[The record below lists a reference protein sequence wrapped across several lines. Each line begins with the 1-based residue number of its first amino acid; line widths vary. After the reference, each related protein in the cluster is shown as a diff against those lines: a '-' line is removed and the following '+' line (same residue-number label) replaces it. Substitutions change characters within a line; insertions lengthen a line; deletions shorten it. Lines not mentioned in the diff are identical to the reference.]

1 MKKLIIKMIIAAY
14 AFLILGGATTV
25 LNAMYNGN
33 GPQF

>member
-1 MKKLIIKMIIAAY
+1 MKKLILRLIIAAY
-14 AFLILGGATTV
+14 AFLILGGVTTI